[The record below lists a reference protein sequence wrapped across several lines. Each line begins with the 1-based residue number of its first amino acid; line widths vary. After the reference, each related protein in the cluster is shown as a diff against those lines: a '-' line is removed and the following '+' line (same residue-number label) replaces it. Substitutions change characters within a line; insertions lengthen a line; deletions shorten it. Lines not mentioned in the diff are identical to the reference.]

1 MEDVMGNPFLLCFVL
16 GVLSYPT
23 LLFLR
28 TQFYNQVLEI
38 EAPVHKGFDAFKWFA
53 FCSAFVFV
61 AGFLLR
67 ESIATY
73 IIWPVLFLFGFLL
86 TPLLFQFLKFLK
98 NYFAKLPNNMC

>member
-1 MEDVMGNPFLLCFVL
+1 MENPVLLCFVL

-23 LLFLR
+23 FLFLR

-38 EAPVHKGFDAFKWFA
+38 EVPLNKSFDAFKWFA
-53 FCSAFVFV
+53 FCFAFVVV

-86 TPLLFQFLKFLK
+86 IPLLFQFLKFLK
-98 NYFAKLPNNMC
+98 DYFAKSPNNMY